1 MEYFAKNIKI
11 LLYKYKLKTF
21 SIYTFQYW
29 YQLNHFSLLI
39 TSKFE
44 QLISKIASIYFL
56 CLTGRAENV
65 RPFQILADSITSV
78 AKNLEQPWIN
88 RFHIPTMEVVLFN
101 TDSDRFNN

>member
-21 SIYTFQYW
+21 SIYTFQYR

-56 CLTGRAENV
+56 CLTGRAK
-65 RPFQILADSITSV
+65 TY
-78 AKNLEQPWIN
+78 
-88 RFHIPTMEVVLFN
+88 
-101 TDSDRFNN
+101 DRFKSWPIASRRSPKTSSNHE